1 MIWIP
6 GCGKRCHCSRV
17 FIYLPSPVTSIYHVC
32 FTSKP
37 FAHDCL
43 CYRNS
48 CVFYSTMFSFCTLN
62 TRYAGG
68 SALAAGHE
76 RAPAHERPPTR
87 RAHGARPARVARHLT
102 PRRTQLKPQRA
113 CLHSFSLCIA
123 LHFICFHFLCIA
135 LYFCRKI
142 SISRYTR
149 YALYCTMYFVCAC
162 TTPTRSH

>member
-1 MIWIP
+1 MHRIKKHNDLNSWMRQAMP
-6 GCGKRCHCSRV
+6 LLKV
-17 FIYLPSPVTSIYHVC
+17 FMYLPSPVTSIYHVR
-32 FTSKP
+32 FTSKT
-37 FAHDCL
+37 HDCL

-87 RAHGARPARVARHLT
+87 RAHGARAARVARHLT

-113 CLHSFSLCIA
+113 CLHSFFCSL
-123 LHFICFHFLCIA
+123 L
-135 LYFCRKI
+135 LYED
-142 SISRYTR
+142 
-149 YALYCTMYFVCAC
+149 
-162 TTPTRSH
+162 